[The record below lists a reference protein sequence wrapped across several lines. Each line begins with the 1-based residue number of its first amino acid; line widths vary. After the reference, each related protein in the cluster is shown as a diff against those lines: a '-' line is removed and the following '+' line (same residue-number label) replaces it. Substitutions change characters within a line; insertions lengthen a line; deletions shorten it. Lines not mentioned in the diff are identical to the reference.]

1 VGTWVWWLVAAVVL
15 GIIEVTT
22 LDLVFAML
30 AAGAVAG
37 GVVAVVGFGLPLQA
51 AVAIVVAVAMLAVVR
66 PIALRHLRTPLST
79 RTGTAALVGSRAVVL
94 ERVDAHAGQVKLA
107 GEVWT
112 ARAYDEGQVIEAGQP
127 VDVVE
132 IKGAT
137 ALVYQAEAP
146 WQS

>member
-1 VGTWVWWLVAAVVL
+1 
-15 GIIEVTT
+15 
-22 LDLVFAML
+22 
-30 AAGAVAG
+30 
-37 GVVAVVGFGLPLQA
+37 
-51 AVAIVVAVAMLAVVR
+51 
-66 PIALRHLRTPLST
+66 
-79 RTGTAALVGSRAVVL
+79 L

>member
-1 VGTWVWWLVAAVVL
+1 MGTWVWWLVAAVVL